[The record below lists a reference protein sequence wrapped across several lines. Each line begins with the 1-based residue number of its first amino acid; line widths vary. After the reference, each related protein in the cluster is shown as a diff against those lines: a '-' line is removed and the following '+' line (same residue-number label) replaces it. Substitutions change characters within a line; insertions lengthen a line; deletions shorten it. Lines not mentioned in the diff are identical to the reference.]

1 MTEQIEM
8 PEEFTAPRGTGP
20 QLRAAR
26 EKLGLSVRQMADR
39 TKIPQRHIE
48 TIEAGD
54 FAALPGRAYAVGF
67 VRTLAREGG
76 LDEEVMVTRLRE
88 ELGSRASEHRER
100 RETYEPGDPSRA
112 PSSRL
117 VWFSVI
123 AVLVLLAGL
132 FMAAR
137 LLFTPAAELPSLV
150 EEAEPAAAN
159 ASPAV
164 DAPAASGAVTFTA
177 LGDVWVRFTDSAGT
191 RLMEGNLAQGE
202 SYTLPADAA
211 GPRLVTGRPDLLS
224 ITVGGRAVPPLST
237 EPLTVSN
244 APVDA
249 ASLLA
254 RGQAPQAASTTAAP
268 VAATRPVAVRTAAAR
283 PAAARQV
290 ADAPEPEAVAA
301 APVAEADE
309 AVVPAEPQGA
319 VPATQ

>member
-26 EKLGLSVRQMADR
+26 EKLGLSVGQMADR
-39 TKIPQRHIE
+39 TRIPQRHIE

-54 FAALPGRAYAVGF
+54 FASLPGRAYAVGF
-67 VRTLAREGG
+67 VRTLARESG
-76 LDEEVMVTRLRE
+76 LDQEVMVTRLRE
-88 ELGSRASEHRER
+88 ELGSRASEYRER

-132 FMAAR
+132 FMVAR
-137 LLFTPAAELPSLV
+137 VLFAPAAELPALV
-150 EEAEPAAAN
+150 DEAEPAAAGTTP
-159 ASPAV
+159 AAGSPA
-164 DAPAASGAVTFTA
+164 AAGAVTFTA
-177 LGDVWVRFTDSAGT
+177 LGDVWVRFTDIAGT

-202 SYTLPADAA
+202 SYTVPAEAEGA
-211 GPRLVTGRPDLLS
+211 RLVTGRPDLLTV
-224 ITVGGRAVPPLST
+224 TVGGRVVPPLST
-237 EPLTVSN
+237 EPVTVSN

-254 RGQAPQAASTTAAP
+254 RGQAPQATS
-268 VAATRPVAVRTAAAR
+268 TAAAVVAASR
-283 PAAARQV
+283 PAASRPVRTVPQPQAAATGAAEAADAD
-290 ADAPEPEAVAA
+290 ADAP
-301 APVAEADE
+301 
-309 AVVPAEPQGA
+309 AEPA
-319 VPATQ
+319 DAALATE